1 MCDYDMYQMILY
13 TTDINCFT
21 FIWHIMIIFMIY
33 DVDFSFCWFN
43 LEDGWYSLELNIW
56 LKF

>member
-13 TTDINCFT
+13 TIDMNCFT

-33 DVDFSFCWFN
+33 IFYICNMSYMYQDI
-43 LEDGWYSLELNIW
+43 YH
-56 LKF
+56 